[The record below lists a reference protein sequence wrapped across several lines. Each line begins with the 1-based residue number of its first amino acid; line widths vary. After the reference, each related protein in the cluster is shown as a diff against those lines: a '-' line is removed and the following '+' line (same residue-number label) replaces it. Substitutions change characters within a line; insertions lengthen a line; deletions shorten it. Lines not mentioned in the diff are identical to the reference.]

1 MEHGGEDAVVLTAS
15 VSDGS
20 LSHMGS
26 HSGKNFLKR
35 HEEIKSQFLGFCI
48 KGNLLVCACMR
59 AYVCAYIKRSIFHLA
74 RYQKN

>member
-26 HSGKNFLKR
+26 HSGKNFLKQ
-35 HEEIKSQFLGFCI
+35 HEEIKSQFLGYCI
-48 KGNLLVCACMR
+48 KGNVS
-59 AYVCAYIKRSIFHLA
+59 IKVVRSH
-74 RYQKN
+74 KKGCW